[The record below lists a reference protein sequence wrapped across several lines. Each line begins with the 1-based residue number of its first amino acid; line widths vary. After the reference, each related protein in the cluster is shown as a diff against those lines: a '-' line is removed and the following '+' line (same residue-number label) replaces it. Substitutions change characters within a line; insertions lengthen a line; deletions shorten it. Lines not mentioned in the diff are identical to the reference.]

1 MRYLANAFSLSMLPS
16 NAIITVTSPSEEE
29 VKEFLREGFVSAVGH
44 TATAEI
50 IKELTGISVPVNRA
64 PIALKEGDEVLVLQI
79 LKRLEEGKVL
89 SSSEMRQLPVAWRK
103 VKVSLTF

>member
-1 MRYLANAFSLSMLPS
+1 MLPQNS
-16 NAIITVTSPSEEE
+16 IITITSPSEEE

-50 IKELTGISVPVNRA
+50 IKELTGVAVQVSRA
-64 PIALKEGDEVLVLQI
+64 PISLKEGDEVLVLQL

-89 SSSEMRQLPVAWRK
+89 TSEEMRQFPIAWRK